1 MVPPPKGHEPVLLA
15 EVLALSGP
23 RSGEIFV
30 DCTLGRAG
38 HASAIAQRL
47 GGGGLLIGLDAD
59 LRNLEF
65 AAAQLKDAP
74 CPTRLFHANFAELPE
89 VLRQAGKPAVNG
101 ILADLGVS
109 TNQLFDAEY
118 GLSFDRAGPLD
129 MRLDNRLTRT
139 AADLVNE
146 LSEQD
151 LADLL
156 FGLAQERYSRTI
168 ARKIGQARRVSP
180 ILTTQKLAEIVRG
193 AIPRRYN
200 EPIDPATR
208 TFMALRMAVNEE
220 VKNLADLLKHGP
232 AALGPGGRMAVIAF
246 QSTEDRAVKQ
256 AFAALAQVGSVEL
269 VTRKPVAPGENE
281 IAANPR
287 SRSARLRVIK
297 KL

>member
-1 MVPPPKGHEPVLLA
+1 MLLSSKGHEPVLLA
-15 EVLALSGP
+15 EFLSLSGP
-23 RSGEIFV
+23 QTGEIFV

-38 HASAIAQRL
+38 HANAIAQRL
-47 GGGGLLIGLDAD
+47 GKDGLLIGLDAD

-65 AAAQLKDAP
+65 AAAELKSSP

-89 VLRQAGKPAVNG
+89 VLRQAGRPTIHG

-109 TNQLFDAEY
+109 TNQLFDAQY
-118 GLSFDRAGPLD
+118 GLSFDRPGPLD
-129 MRLDNRLTRT
+129 MRLDNRIERT
-139 AADLVNE
+139 AADLVNHLPE
-146 LSEQD
+146 AE

-156 FGLAQERYSRTI
+156 HHLAQERYCRAI

-180 ILTTQKLAEIVRG
+180 ILTTQRLAEIVRG
-193 AIPRRYN
+193 AIPRRFN

-208 TFMALRMAVNEE
+208 TFMALRMAVNDE
-220 VKNLADLLKHGP
+220 VKNLSALLQHGP
-232 AALGPGGRMAVIAF
+232 ALLSRGGRMAVIAF

-256 AFAALAQVGSVEL
+256 SFAQLRQIGAAEL
-269 VTRKPVAPGENE
+269 LTPKAVKPGDAE

-287 SRSARLRVIK
+287 CRSARLRVIR